1 MGWGPREDWL
11 QTRTSRSPRGQIFVA
26 FLFFGLEDAVLEYI
40 PVGIS
45 PSENTIGLYFLGY
58 RADCGAVSAMI
69 AVLVEHQ

>member
-1 MGWGPREDWL
+1 
-11 QTRTSRSPRGQIFVA
+11 VA

-45 PSENTIGLYFLGY
+45 ASENTIGLYFLGY
-58 RADCGAVSAMI
+58 RADCGVVSAMI